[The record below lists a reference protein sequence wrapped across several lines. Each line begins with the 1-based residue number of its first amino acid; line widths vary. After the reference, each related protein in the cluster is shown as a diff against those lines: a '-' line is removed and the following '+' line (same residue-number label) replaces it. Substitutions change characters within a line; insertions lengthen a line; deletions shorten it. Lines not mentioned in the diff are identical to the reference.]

1 MAVQFRSKGGAGEV
15 TGSRH
20 LLLTGRS
27 RVLVDC
33 GAFQGKRRESD
44 LKNRSTSFQDDPG
57 NPMDAVVLTHA
68 HFDHCG
74 LLPLLVK
81 SGYRGNIFA
90 TAATRDLANIIMMDS
105 AKIQARDAEY
115 LARQAAKRNEPFD
128 WKPLYDTGDVIR
140 TMTQFVTLSYERKL
154 RVTADVTVEFFDA
167 GHILG
172 SSMAKLTVEREGGVP
187 PLEVVFSGDLGRRDK
202 PIIRDPSPIPAAD
215 CLVLEATYGDRLHE
229 KADDILERLKNVVND
244 TADRGGKIVIPAFAV
259 ERTQDIIYYLHL
271 LAQRRA
277 IPRIPIFVDS
287 PMATDA
293 TAIFKLHP
301 ECYDQETFDAF
312 LAHHQDPFGFA
323 SLHYI
328 ENVEESKELN
338 DLEGPAIIISSSG
351 MCESGRVQHHLL
363 HTVADPRNTILI
375 VGFMAKDTL
384 GRKIQEKRS
393 ELRILDAHL
402 PLRARVEEIHALSG
416 HADYS
421 EIRDYVTASDLTRLQ
436 KVFLVHG
443 EPEALAHEQ
452 AVLRDSGVRNVDIV
466 ECDSTYELD

>member
-20 LLLTGRS
+20 LLQTGRS
-27 RVLVDC
+27 RVQIDC

-44 LKNRSTSFQDDPG
+44 QKNRNTSFQGDPI
-57 NPMDAVVLTHA
+57 DAVVLTHA

-115 LARQAAKRNEPFD
+115 LAKQAAKRNEPFD
-128 WKPLYDTGDVIR
+128 WKPLYDTGDVVR
-140 TMTQFVTLSYERKL
+140 TMTQFITISYEREL
-154 RVTADVTVEFFDA
+154 RITGDLSVEFFDA

-172 SSMAKLTVEREGGVP
+172 SSMAKIRVDRDSGSP

-215 CLVLEATYGDRLHE
+215 YLVLEATYGDRLHE
-229 KADDILERLKNVVND
+229 KADDILERLKTVVNG
-244 TADRGGKIVIPAFAV
+244 TVDRGGKIVIPAFAV

-271 LAQRRA
+271 LVQKRA
-277 IPRIPIFVDS
+277 IPRIPIYVDS

-312 LAHHQDPFGFA
+312 LAHHQDPFGFS

-338 DLEGPAIIISSSG
+338 DLDGPAIIISSSG
-351 MCESGRVQHHLL
+351 MCESGRIQHHLL
-363 HTVADPRNTILI
+363 HTVADSRNTVLI

-384 GRKIQEKRS
+384 GRKIQERRS

-402 PLRARVEEIHALSG
+402 PLRAQVEEIHALSG
-416 HADYS
+416 HADYG
-421 EIRDYVTASDLTRLQ
+421 EIREYVTASDLERLK

-443 EPEALAHEQ
+443 EPEALAHERD
-452 AVLRDSGVRNVDIV
+452 VLRDSGVRSVDIV
-466 ECDSTYELD
+466 EYDTEYEIE